1 MLIIIADVSAIGSM
15 RFSLRGG
22 NILVIVLEVGVR
34 DAFGSGHARWWAVG
48 GVGGLERHLL
58 TNFKGIL
65 HLHSSPTPTHRD

>member
-48 GVGGLERHLL
+48 GWAGL
-58 TNFKGIL
+58 
-65 HLHSSPTPTHRD
+65 RDTC